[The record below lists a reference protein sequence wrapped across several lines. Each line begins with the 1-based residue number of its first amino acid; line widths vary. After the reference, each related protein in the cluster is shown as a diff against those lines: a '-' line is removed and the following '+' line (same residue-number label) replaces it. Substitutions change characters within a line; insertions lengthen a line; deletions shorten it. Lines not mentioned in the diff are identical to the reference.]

1 VCKRWQREASNPW
14 LWRRSQLTIHIDHR
28 HVKGVTPPERSLP
41 GIVRVATGCI
51 RKLAG
56 IEELEI
62 DDSCDFQITGKSRI
76 NIAIAA
82 RLQFSAEQWALEF
95 AAALR
100 SHEFANLRNLT
111 IAEGMLTSALCGAVR
126 SSKTLSILSIVGG
139 ISTVCT
145 SLRKGELL
153 FKDGELQPASYDSYV
168 RVYGALERFEHDNYP
183 VYRSYIEMLKQSQS
197 LTSLDVL
204 GSPSMLL
211 VTATL
216 TSLQSSRIRS
226 FTLANRLCVKLS
238 AKLSQILVKSVSRNR
253 TIEAV
258 TVRHNVGQAHNEWR
272 IEELYST
279 ECLLLGLVERAKQD
293 PGSDDG
299 SAGDTRKLNRLLIY
313 NNSRD
318 CTKDTIFHDAVTCA
332 VASSGSELLSLRA
345 KLDDDQ
351 TKENGKLIAAI
362 AGLTRINSLT
372 LDMPM
377 WEHAMLHN
385 PDNCECGPRNGF
397 SDLDDDTSDDDG
409 RDHGYQSKKHM
420 EWHKQWE
427 RLQAEPFHHNG
438 LDGLL
443 PSLSQLSRRS
453 LVDITLKIHS
463 IIPLFDIVA
472 EIITALTQPG
482 SLMRKISIM
491 EIPLER
497 HENRCSESNDHV
509 DMSRDTWRGCVDKS
523 DLVDPRVL
531 GDSCC
536 SYCQVWRERAN
547 SSMID
552 VFTSTTMDAMTRFP
566 ELVIRVR
573 FNTRCH
579 FFDCSYDRLYQPLL
593 ALPLGRL
600 KVRLTDMSPKGCRME
615 ADSGDDDDDVEDLLI
630 I

>member
-1 VCKRWQREASNPW
+1 
-14 LWRRSQLTIHIDHR
+14 
-28 HVKGVTPPERSLP
+28 
-41 GIVRVATGCI
+41 
-51 RKLAG
+51 
-56 IEELEI
+56 
-62 DDSCDFQITGKSRI
+62 
-76 NIAIAA
+76 
-82 RLQFSAEQWALEF
+82 
-95 AAALR
+95 
-100 SHEFANLRNLT
+100 
-111 IAEGMLTSALCGAVR
+111 MLTSALCGAVR
-126 SSKTLSILSIVGG
+126 SSKTLSTLNIAGG
-139 ISTVCT
+139 ISTVRT

-153 FKDGELQPASYDSYV
+153 FTDGELQPASYDSHA
-168 RVYGALERFEHDNYP
+168 RVYGTRVNFEHDRYP
-183 VYRSYIEMLKQSQS
+183 VYRSYIEMLSQSQS

-216 TSLQSSRIRS
+216 TALPSSRILS
-226 FTLANRLCVKLS
+226 FTLAYRETVTLS

-258 TVRHNVGQAHNEWR
+258 TVRHNVGKVHDEWR
-272 IEELYST
+272 IEELYPT
-279 ECLLLGLVERAKQD
+279 ECLLQGLAERAKQD
-293 PGSDDG
+293 PGIGDSL
-299 SAGDTRKLNRLLIY
+299 SGDTRKLKQLLIY

-345 KLDDDQ
+345 KLDDEQ

-372 LDMPM
+372 LDIPM

-385 PDNCECGPRNGF
+385 PDNCECGDHNGF
-397 SDLDDDTSDDDG
+397 SDSEDSDSDDDG
-409 RDHGYQSKKHM
+409 RDPGYQSKKRI
-420 EWHKQWE
+420 ERHKQWE
-427 RLQAEPFHHNG
+427 RLQAEPFRHNG
-438 LDGLL
+438 LDGLI
-443 PSLSQLSRRS
+443 PSLSHISLRS
-453 LVDITLKIHS
+453 LADVTLKIHS
-463 IIPLFDIVA
+463 IIPLFDTVA

-509 DMSRDTWRGCVDKS
+509 DMSRDTWRGCVDQS
-523 DLVDPRVL
+523 DRVDLRVL

-579 FFDCSYDRLYQPLL
+579 FFDCSYDRLYQPLM

-600 KVRLTDMSPKGCRME
+600 KVRLTDLSPKGCRVE
-615 ADSGDDDDDVEDLLI
+615 SDDDDDDDDPTLAIDEQLGEVV
-630 I
+630 